1 MRHTLL
7 LLLLLLL
14 LTVAYSTVFINTTNV
29 LAMVISTINC
39 FVSEEVVDV
48 VLKQSLSARD
58 AQNLCM
64 FVTVVCVKFL
74 LLFSYGQTQL
84 NVVIKHIFKLCCAWV
99 FVLCGVLSVL
109 FLGARV
115 PSVEALLVWC
125 CCGVGLMLVKFTEHM
140 CLFHSRALVWTPP
153 LIAS

>member
-48 VLKQSLSARD
+48 VLKPSLSARD

-125 CCGVGLMLVKFTEHM
+125 CCGVGLMLVKFTERM